1 MQNIIIEV
9 RGGNV
14 VEVYTDAHDLRV
26 TLIDWDEAVDA
37 NFNKNN
43 LRYMVKKISDLPF
56 DTKRKFLQSCTLG

>member
-1 MQNIIIEV
+1 MQNIVIEV

-26 TLIDWDEAVDA
+26 TLIDWDEEVDA
-37 NFNKNN
+37 NFNQN
-43 LRYMVKKISDLPF
+43 LRHVVKKMSDLPF